1 MPVQDYLHLL
11 TATGFESTRVSG
23 PTKFATSPTTL
34 GFDFVARKPFPF
46 APPRAPSY
54 RPPSLKLV
62 ATAAAVAVVIGVAM
76 ARSH

>member
-1 MPVQDYLHLL
+1 MPVRDYLHLL
-11 TATGFESTRVSG
+11 TAAGFESTRVSG
-23 PTKFATSPTTL
+23 PTKFATSATTL
-34 GFDFVARKPFPF
+34 GFDFVARKPFPR
-46 APPRAPSY
+46 ASPRAPSY